1 MAFAQAAS
9 NRPIRGAVATLG
21 VSDRIDFLRKTYAH
35 LGGALIALA
44 LLTGLIIK
52 YATNFSM
59 QVATVSP
66 WIVLIVFI
74 GGNIFA
80 QRLAMSESSRATQ
93 YAGLGLAVTI
103 WAFFLQGMIWFVI
116 AKFGGAYVDPRTRE
130 IHYVMTGTAMN
141 VILQSVVIT
150 LAIFIGLTVTVF
162 VTRKDFSFLRGVLSI
177 ALWAMI
183 GVGIASWIFG
193 FTFGALLSGVVVLIM
208 AGYILY
214 QTSMIM
220 NSFPPRMYVAAALM
234 LFGTVATL
242 FIHVLNIVASRDR

>member
-1 MAFAQAAS
+1 MFAAQAS
-9 NRPIRGAVATLG
+9 TRPIPGAVATLG

-44 LLTGLIIK
+44 VLTGVIIK

-59 QVATVSP
+59 EVATVSP
-66 WIVLIVFI
+66 WVVLIVFVL
-74 GGNIFA
+74 GNIGA
-80 QRLAMSESSRATQ
+80 QRLAMSQSSRGMQ
-93 YAGLGLAVTI
+93 YLGLGLAIAI

-116 AKFGGAYVDPRTRE
+116 AKFGGAYVDRAGDL
-130 IHYVMTGTAMN
+130 HYVMTGTAMN

-150 LAIFIGLTVTVF
+150 LAIFIGLTATVF
-162 VTRKDFSFLRGVLSI
+162 ITRKDFTFLRGILST

-193 FTFGALLSGVVVLIM
+193 FTFGALLSGIVVMIM

-214 QTSMIM
+214 QTSLVM

-242 FIHVLNIVASRDR
+242 FIHVLNIMASRDR